1 MSWLCSFKE
10 TKSMKALLEERSKR
24 NRKKGARDLPADAST
39 GKGTDDLQTLVERVK
54 RKSAAAGSG
63 SGKRR
68 KLI

>member
-1 MSWLCSFKE
+1 MSRLCSFKE

-24 NRKKGARDLPADAST
+24 NRKKSARDLPADAST